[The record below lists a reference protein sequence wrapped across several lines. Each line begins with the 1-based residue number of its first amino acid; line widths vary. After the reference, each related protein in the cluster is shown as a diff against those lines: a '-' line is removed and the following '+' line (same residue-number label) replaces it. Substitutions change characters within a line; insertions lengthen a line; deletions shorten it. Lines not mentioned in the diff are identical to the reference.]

1 MPTGFVVGAF
11 ELIGVRDLD
20 IVCQLRER
28 YSRLVVGVLDDESV
42 ERMRNRPPLMP
53 LDERVRLISHVRGV
67 DQAIVYPAAA
77 TSLPRSSAVF
87 AIEHE
92 PIPPEVPSPVRLTPR
107 CESSCA
113 ALQPEKVRA
122 DNQAVA

>member
-1 MPTGFVVGAF
+1 M
-11 ELIGVRDLD
+11 RDLD